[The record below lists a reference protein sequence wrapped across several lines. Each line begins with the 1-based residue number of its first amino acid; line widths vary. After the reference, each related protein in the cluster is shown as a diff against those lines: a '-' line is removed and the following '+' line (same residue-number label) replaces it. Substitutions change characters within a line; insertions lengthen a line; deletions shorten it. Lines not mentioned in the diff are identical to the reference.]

1 MRTIRN
7 YDKLV
12 NEIINLNIPFR
23 VEIIGYVQYKTVIYP
38 ILSIRHIS
46 KIAKRNVVITSGIHG
61 DEYFAVH
68 VLLKWAQQIKPE
80 ILDDFNFHIFP
91 VVNPYGYSKDYA
103 KNGLNQEV
111 NNANSFC
118 KNSKVPELDILFDS
132 FPMDADLVIDI
143 HGDTDKSDVYAYEH
157 KAETHPPI
165 AEKAL
170 MDNDAILPY
179 IKTKTLYQVKLT
191 NGVCED
197 REETGIEGVAEK
209 RGLLYS
215 ITLELPEKCL
225 AQKRTAGGIA
235 ILNSILSNFKDTLK
249 TETNETKN
257 S

>member
-1 MRTIRN
+1 MRTVRN

-12 NEIINLNIPFR
+12 NEIINLNIPFK
-23 VEIIGYVQYKTVIYP
+23 VEIIGYVQYKTSIYP
-38 ILSIRHIS
+38 ILAIRRVS

-68 VLLKWAQQIKPE
+68 VLLKWVQQIKLD
-80 ILDDFNFHIFP
+80 ILDEFNFHIFP
-91 VVNPYGYSKDYA
+91 VVNPYGYAKDYA
-103 KNGLNQEV
+103 KNGSNQEV

-118 KNSKVPELDILFDS
+118 KNSKVTELDILFDN

-143 HGDTDKSDVYAYEH
+143 HGDIDKSDVYAYEH
-157 KAETHPPI
+157 KAESFPPI

-170 MDNDAILPY
+170 IENDTILPY
-179 IKTKTLYQVKLT
+179 IKTKTLYQVKLI

-225 AQKRTAGGIA
+225 AQRRTAGGIA
-235 ILNSILSNFKDTLK
+235 IMNSILLNFKDTLREEPK
-249 TETNETKN
+249 
-257 S
+257 